1 MECQGQLACEGAK
14 KCKIKVI
21 IDDKVQNLIL
31 EAPAY
36 VKEEKTG
43 EPASSTIKCWRFWT
57 TSDGTI
63 TFQHYA
69 CGTEAHYQPDSSL
82 KNNGAWLIVDG
93 VRQVGENYF
102 YWSGLDEINQN
113 NARFVSPVTTFDD
126 KGKVSGNCDACVV
139 AGCQIIAT
147 SKGGAV
153 YKSKKGTKCSFEV
166 ACDEDCP
173 PDHVRCETN
182 AYPGYCCVPCK
193 PTAEKI
199 NNLANKIK

>member
-14 KCKIKVI
+14 KAKIKI
-21 IDDKVQNLIL
+21 TIDGKVENLIF
-31 EAPAY
+31 EAPAC

-69 CGTEAHYQPDSSL
+69 CGTEAHYQPDASL

-102 YWSGLDEINQN
+102 YWSGVDEINQN

-126 KGKVSGNCDACVV
+126 KGKVSGDCDACVV
-139 AGCQIIAT
+139 AGCQIVAT
-147 SKGGAV
+147 TESGAV
-153 YKSKKGTKCSFEV
+153 YRSKKGTKCSFEI
-166 ACDEDCP
+166 ACDDKCP
-173 PDHVRCETN
+173 PDHVRCEIN